1 MSIKLSTSRPPS
13 TTLTSLG
20 GTGSSASHVV
30 PDVSVLPMMLSVED
44 SDERVDEQLDD
55 SELEFELLLPSELD
69 SEVDGRGELALGPSS
84 TSSVGVVGGED
95 GFLISSE
102 SRELTPLDS
111 LPTGETSCF
120 FPWLPAAAT
129 PRQSTLRGEIGDS
142 SPKPSIRSPTV
153 VSGTAM
159 LSAIIQNRFAPGC
172 CGCGS
177 GLSDPHTYDE
187 IQFFFLYSAL
197 ARLIKYQ
204 FIHSFS
210 TLFIIRCLHVI
221 ARI

>member
-1 MSIKLSTSRPPS
+1 MSIRLSTLRPPS
-13 TTLTSLG
+13 TTLTSFG
-20 GTGSSASHVV
+20 IIGSGSGESSAGADS
-30 PDVSVLPMMLSVED
+30 SELLLSLLILSVDE

-55 SELEFELLLPSELD
+55 LFPVGSEAARPASD
-69 SEVDGRGELALGPSS
+69 SVVEDGGSGELAGGLS

-120 FPWLPAAAT
+120 LPWLPAVAT
-129 PRQSTLRGEIGDS
+129 PRQSTLSGEIGDR

-159 LSAIIQNRFAPGC
+159 FNAIIQNRFVPAC
-172 CGCGS
+172 FCCGS
-177 GLSDPHTYDE
+177 GLA
-187 IQFFFLYSAL
+187 F
-197 ARLIKYQ
+197 
-204 FIHSFS
+204 
-210 TLFIIRCLHVI
+210 
-221 ARI
+221 

>member
-1 MSIKLSTSRPPS
+1 MTSFGMVGSGSGESSTGADSSELLLS
-13 TTLTSLG
+13 LLI
-20 GTGSSASHVV
+20 
-30 PDVSVLPMMLSVED
+30 LSVDE

-55 SELEFELLLPSELD
+55 LFPVGSEAARPVSD
-69 SEVDGRGELALGPSS
+69 SVVEDGGSGELAGGLS

-120 FPWLPAAAT
+120 LPWLPAVAT
-129 PRQSTLRGEIGDS
+129 PRQSTLSGEIGDR

-159 LSAIIQNRFAPGC
+159 FNAIIQNRFVPAC
-172 CGCGS
+172 FCCGS
-177 GLSDPHTYDE
+177 GLA
-187 IQFFFLYSAL
+187 F
-197 ARLIKYQ
+197 
-204 FIHSFS
+204 
-210 TLFIIRCLHVI
+210 
-221 ARI
+221 